1 MRRQAQREGTLTCG
15 NHPTCL
21 KKKVPDTIRKQ
32 SHCERLEERVILD
45 PLHAYVYLQ
54 SDSKRETL
62 TTGATSRKGKPEPL
76 LASTVL
82 VIISRF

>member
-1 MRRQAQREGTLTCG
+1 MRRQAQQEGTLTCG

-54 SDSKRETL
+54 
-62 TTGATSRKGKPEPL
+62 
-76 LASTVL
+76 
-82 VIISRF
+82 